1 MTNPRRTSPRRRN
14 LAPSRSRSRGPLPR
28 LVGVAL
34 VTLLATAATTTGLVA
49 NGSPSSWVVHAR
61 FNDASPLLTGNEVKL
76 KGVKVGRIAGMRVD
90 PDGHADVTMEL
101 DPAAMPLHTDAR
113 LTVRPLSLLGERFL
127 ELDQGSP
134 AAPALPRGGVIP
146 ATQTGRNT
154 DLDEVLNTIDEPTGE
169 SLAALVT
176 VLGEGLQGN
185 GGNID
190 DAVRALAPAMR
201 DTGSLAKV
209 LDEQNTLLNN
219 LVDNVEP
226 VADALARDGGRTLD
240 DLVGSTQRL
249 LGTTAARQQVLER
262 TLAELPDTLASA
274 RATLAELTSTATA
287 AVPTLQAIRPT
298 TDNLTRISAEL
309 DRFAAT
315 ADPALASLDPVLAKA
330 QSLLDEARPV
340 VSTLRPSGP
349 DTVAAASSLKPLV
362 GELSDNIVNVFNF
375 IKYWALATNGSDG
388 LSHYFRGMVVVTP
401 DILTGLVPGLG
412 SNLGVGGSPLPLTK
426 NPSGQPLDPAVTG
439 PQQPGGGPAGGTGG
453 VTGILSG
460 LLAPAPT
467 ADGGVTGLNQQQE
480 SGMLGFLLGGS

>member
-1 MTNPRRTSPRRRN
+1 MTNLTRRN
-14 LAPSRSRSRGPLPR
+14 LAPSRRRGSLPR

-34 VTLLATAATTTGLVA
+34 VALLATAATTTGLVA
-49 NGSPSSWVVHAR
+49 NGSPSSWVVHAK
-61 FNDASPLLTGNEVKL
+61 FADASPLLVGNDVKL

-90 PDGHADVTMEL
+90 SDGHADVTMEL

-154 DLDEVLNTIDEPTGE
+154 DLDEVLNTVDEPTGE

-190 DAVRALAPAMR
+190 DTVRALAPAMR
-201 DTGSLAKV
+201 DTDSLAKV

-226 VADALARDGGRTLD
+226 VAGALARDDGRTLD
-240 DLVGSTQRL
+240 NLVSSTQRL

-262 TLAELPDTLASA
+262 TLAELPATLSSA
-274 RATLAELTSTATA
+274 RATLAELTSTAGAT
-287 AVPTLQAIRPT
+287 VPTLKAIRPT
-298 TDNLTRISAEL
+298 TDNLSQISAEL
-309 DRFAAT
+309 DRFAAS
-315 ADPALASLDPVLAKA
+315 ADPALASLNPVLAKA
-330 QSLLDEARPV
+330 QALLDEARPV

-349 DTVAAASSLKPLV
+349 DTVAVASSLRPLV

-388 LSHYFRGMVVVTP
+388 LSHYFRGMVMVTP
-401 DILTGLVPGLG
+401 EILTGLVPGLG

-426 NPSGQPLDPAVTG
+426 NPGGQPVDPMA
-439 PQQPGGGPAGGTGG
+439 PQQPGGGPAQTGG
-453 VTGILSG
+453 VTGLLSG

>member
-1 MTNPRRTSPRRRN
+1 MTNPRRRN
-14 LAPSRSRSRGPLPR
+14 LAPSRSRGSLPR

-34 VTLLATAATTTGLVA
+34 VALLATAATTTGLAA
-49 NGSPSSWVVHAR
+49 NSNPSTWVVHAKLA
-61 FNDASPLLTGNEVKL
+61 DASPLLVGNEVKL

-101 DPAAMPLHTDAR
+101 DTAAMPLHTDAR
-113 LTVRPLSLLGERFL
+113 VTVRPLSLLGERFL

-134 AAPALPRGGVIP
+134 AAPPLPRGGVIP

-154 DLDEVLNTIDEPTGE
+154 DLDEVLNTLDDPTGE

-176 VLGEGLQGN
+176 VLGEGMQGN

-190 DAVRALAPAMR
+190 NAVRALAPAMR
-201 DTGSLAKV
+201 DTDALAKV

-226 VADALARDGGRTLD
+226 VAGALAHDGGRTLD
-240 DLVGSTQRL
+240 DLVTSTQRL

-262 TLAELPDTLASA
+262 TLAELPATLQSA

-287 AVPTLQAIRPT
+287 TVPTLKAIRPT
-298 TDNLTRISAEL
+298 TDNLSQISAEL
-309 DRFAAT
+309 DRFATA
-315 ADPALASLDPVLAKA
+315 ADPALASVDPVLQKA

-340 VSTLRPSGP
+340 VSTLRTSGP
-349 DTVAAASSLKPLV
+349 DTVSVASSLRPLV
-362 GELSDNIVNVFNF
+362 GELSDNITNVFNF
-375 IKYWALATNGSDG
+375 VKYWALATNGSDG

-401 DILTGLVPGLG
+401 EILTGLVPGLG
-412 SNLGVGGSPLPLTK
+412 SNLGVGGSPAPLTK
-426 NPSGQPLDPAVTG
+426 NPGGQPVDPMA
-439 PQQPGGGPAGGTGG
+439 PQQPGGGPAGQTGG
-453 VTGILSG
+453 VTGLLSG
-460 LLAPAPT
+460 LLSPAPT

-480 SGMLGFLLGGS
+480 NGMLGFLLGGN